1 MFKKFIFVLCALLI
15 SFTLISCG
23 GGNDVDKPVEELD
36 VIKIYGPFDTF
47 DPSKDYVHDLILQ
60 LTGVDVQ
67 YDFLP
72 QDGNTAN
79 TKLYLDI
86 AGQAQ
91 YHLLKISPDQFNQLR
106 SVGAL
111 LDITG
116 LLQQYGPNIVENI
129 SDEVWKTATFDGK
142 IYGVPQKN
150 PANNINSALFVRKD
164 IFVDNNIPLP
174 TTLTEF
180 KDALIALKNAKGP
193 NFVPFS
199 PSTHNIEPIR
209 GAFGIVCD
217 WIEQEDGSLV
227 YWTETQA
234 FQDYALY
241 MKELVDLGLVQD
253 GYLTTPGD
261 AAASR
266 AGLQNGTVGVTVDA
280 WWSGNGI
287 INGIAASL
295 GKTEPEIYEN
305 GDDYLYFIDSLLG
318 DENYGTPGKG
328 QAKMDYSITYFFSI
342 PKYMEKYAIAV
353 IKWMNEKL
361 EPENFKR
368 LTIGEEGVHHQV
380 IDGKYYPILT
390 PDDKGNIP
398 FDAFNKGDY
407 FLTGIREED
416 YALYWQCRARKNP
429 RQQFV
434 WEGMNTPEQKESVGI
449 YDKLGLAPGFNIYG
463 GQKQKLSLLTEEY
476 LISVITGQG
485 TQMTHQEF
493 INKLKA
499 EAKHDECKAEV
510 NAWYQTTK

>member
-1 MFKKFIFVLCALLI
+1 MFKKFIFVLCALFI
-15 SFTLISCG
+15 SFTLFSCG
-23 GGNDVDKPVEELD
+23 GGGDDKPIEKLD

-47 DPSKDYVHDLILQ
+47 DPSTDYVHDLILE
-60 LTGVDVQ
+60 LTNVDVQ

-91 YHLLKISPDQFNQLR
+91 YHLLKLYPDQFNQLR

-111 LDITG
+111 LDITE
-116 LLQQYGPNIVENI
+116 LLEEYGPNIVDNV
-129 SDEVWKTATFDGK
+129 SDEVWKTAIFDGK

-150 PANNINSALFVRKD
+150 PANNINSALFLRKD
-164 IFVDNNIPLP
+164 IFVKHDIPLP

-180 KDALIALKNAKGP
+180 KEVLVALKNAEGS

-199 PSTHNIEPIR
+199 PSSHNIEPIR

-241 MKELVDLGLVQD
+241 MKELLDLGLLQD
-253 GYLTTPGD
+253 GYLTTPNYG
-261 AAASR
+261 ANSR
-266 AGLQNGTVGVTVDA
+266 AGLQNGTVGVTLDA

-295 GKTEPEIYEN
+295 EKTEQEIIDN
-305 GDDYLYFIDSLLG
+305 AGDYLHFIDSLLG

-328 QAKMDYSITYFFSI
+328 QAKMDYSITFFFAI

-361 EPENFKR
+361 EAENFKR
-368 LTIGEEGVHHQV
+368 LTIGEEGVHHEV

-390 PDDKGNIP
+390 PDENDKIP
-398 FDAFNKGDY
+398 FDSFNKGDY
-407 FLTGIREED
+407 FLTGIREDD
-416 YALYWQCRARKNP
+416 YAQYWQCRARKNP

-434 WEGMNTPEQKESVGI
+434 WEGMNTPEQKETVGI
-449 YDKLGLAPGFNIYG
+449 YDKLGLAPGFSIYG
-463 GQKQKLSLLTEEY
+463 GAKQKLSLLTEEF
-476 LISVITGQG
+476 LVSVITGQG

-499 EAKHDECKAEV
+499 EAKLEESKTEV
-510 NAWYQTTK
+510 NDWYQTTK